1 MQRRELEAVRPGDV
15 LGQTVFDESGQPLLV
30 AGTLLTDAYLDALRQ
45 RGFYAIQVR
54 DGLADDV
61 APRDVISHRVRATV
75 TQHVGAAFG
84 RVATIAEERGR
95 GAGSAGAAVEDL
107 GEQPLPVDD
116 AEDLIGQLYTDV
128 EALIDEILETSTVEG
143 LESIKSHNHYT
154 FEHSVDVAV
163 VGTLLGARLG
173 MPRSR
178 LRELALG
185 CLLHDVGKTYIDVA
199 ILDKPGRLTDEE
211 FAAVQEHPRVG
222 FELIRRMPVAS
233 LLPAHV
239 AYQHHERQRGGGYP
253 RGLIGNNQ
261 VGTRL
266 RAEQPGSR
274 QMLLIAE
281 IAAVADVHSALSSD
295 RPYRPAMAP
304 DVVAEELESMAG
316 NHLNTQ
322 LVRVLRR
329 LLPPYPVGH
338 WVEVT
343 DGAYRGHR
351 GVVTRV
357 HVREVDRPTVRLVLD
372 DRGGELFEPAE
383 LDLRRTPDV
392 RLRCAEPQP
401 QLV

>member
-1 MQRRELEAVRPGDV
+1 MQRRELQAVRPGDV
-15 LGQTVFDESGQPLLV
+15 LGQTVFDESGRPLLV
-30 AGTLLTDAYLDALRQ
+30 AGTMLTDAYLAALHQ
-45 RGFYAIQVR
+45 RGYYAIHVR

-61 APRDVISHRVRATV
+61 GSRDVISQRVRATV

-84 RVATIAEERGR
+84 RVAAVADDRGR
-95 GAGSAGAAVEDL
+95 GAGSAQAAVDDL

-116 AEDLIGQLYTDV
+116 AEEMVGQLYVDV
-128 EALIDEILETSTVEG
+128 EDLLDEILETSTVEG
-143 LESIKSHNHYT
+143 LESLKTHNHYT

-163 VGTLLGARLG
+163 VGTLLGSRLG
-173 MPRSR
+173 MPRTR

-199 ILDKPGRLTDEE
+199 ILDKPGKLTEEE
-211 FAAVQEHPRVG
+211 FAAVKEHPRVG
-222 FELIRRMPVAS
+222 FELIRRMPIAS

-253 RGLIGNNQ
+253 RGL
-261 VGTRL
+261 VGSNDVGSRL

-295 RPYRPAMAP
+295 RPYRPAMTP
-304 DVVAEELESMAG
+304 DVVALELDRMAG
-316 NHLNTQ
+316 HHLNTQ

-329 LLPPYPVGH
+329 LLPPFPVGR

-343 DGAYRGHR
+343 DGSYRGHR
-351 GVVTRV
+351 GVVTQV
-357 HVREVDRPTVRLVLD
+357 HVREIDRPTIRLVLD
-372 DRGGELFEPAE
+372 EHGGRLLEPAE
-383 LDLRRTPDV
+383 LDLRHAPDV
-392 RLRCAEPQP
+392 QLRCADPEPA
-401 QLV
+401 LV